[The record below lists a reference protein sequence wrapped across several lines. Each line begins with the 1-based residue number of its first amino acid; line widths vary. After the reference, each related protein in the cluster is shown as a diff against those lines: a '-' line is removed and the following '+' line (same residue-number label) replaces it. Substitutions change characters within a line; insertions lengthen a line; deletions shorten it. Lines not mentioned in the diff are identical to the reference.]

1 MGKLGL
7 IVRTDECVCR
17 NDYCVCDDDE
27 RMVRARIYK
36 CNIPALTEKERE
48 NITRDTDR
56 CGEGSY
62 KREELLGLS
71 DEDLCRA
78 CIAAWTDYARG
89 HGLI

>member
-1 MGKLGL
+1 MGKLNL

-36 CNIPALTEKERE
+36 VDVPALTGKERE
-48 NITRDTDR
+48 NIASDTDK
-56 CGEGSY
+56 CGKGDY
-62 KREELLGLS
+62 KLEELLKLS

-78 CIAAWTDYARG
+78 CIDSWLSMARK
-89 HGLI
+89 HGFI